1 MDSASAPFDRIV
13 VVHGFRASPQK
24 HWFPWLAQ
32 TEPAAQVLALPDSA
46 TPDAEA
52 WITTVSRAI
61 GTLDA
66 RTAVFA
72 HSLGCITT
80 VRAVQRLAAE
90 QGEAEPGT
98 ESGAAESQTMPR
110 QHATGPASLGAFIAV
125 SPFAQT
131 LPTTGDEGFDAFAA
145 HGLAPFLDRADLPGT
160 RPHLGRVTVIRSND
174 DPLVVPALSDA
185 FARDLE
191 ARVQV
196 IPGARHFLE
205 PHGVTQ
211 LPEVL
216 RALEGSAAAG
226 A

>member
-1 MDSASAPFDRIV
+1 MDPASAPFDRIV

-24 HWFPWLAQ
+24 HWFPWLAR
-32 TEPAAQVLALPDSA
+32 TEPAARVLALPDSA
-46 TPDAEA
+46 TPDADA
-52 WITTVSRAI
+52 WITTVARAI

-66 RTAVFA
+66 RTAVIA

-90 QGEAEPGT
+90 QG
-98 ESGAAESQTMPR
+98 AAESQSEPR
-110 QHATGPASLGAFIAV
+110 LHATGPASLGAFVAV

-131 LPTTGDEGFDAFAA
+131 LPHTGDEGLDAFAA
-145 HGLAPFLDRADLPGT
+145 HGLAPFLNGADLPGT
-160 RPHLGRVTVIRSND
+160 RPHLGRVTVIRSDD
-174 DPLVVPALSDA
+174 DPLVAPPLSDA